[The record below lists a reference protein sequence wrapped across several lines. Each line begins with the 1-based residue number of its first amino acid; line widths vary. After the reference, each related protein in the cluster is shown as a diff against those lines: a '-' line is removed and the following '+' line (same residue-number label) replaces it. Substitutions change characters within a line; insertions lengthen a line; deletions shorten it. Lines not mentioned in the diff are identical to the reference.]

1 MAIEAETK
9 VTGFLLKWDSIKTV
23 DMEVEVE
30 KLQKELLG
38 SCYDLFTCVASYCC
52 LAAFPYIGAWADCGG
67 GGRGGCG
74 GAGSGARSAD
84 GG

>member
-1 MAIEAETK
+1 M
-9 VTGFLLKWDSIKTV
+9 GQQKTV

-38 SCYDLFTCVASYCC
+38 SCYDLFT
-52 LAAFPYIGAWADCGG
+52 
-67 GGRGGCG
+67 
-74 GAGSGARSAD
+74 GSGARGAD

>member
-52 LAAFPYIGAWADCGG
+52 LAAFPYIEAGLAWIHELLADVTVV
-67 GGRGGCG
+67 RL
-74 GAGSGARSAD
+74 RW
-84 GG
+84 